1 MKIGL
6 LAVLATLIGGVSY
19 SVANTNNEEAEE
31 AEETEVI
38 IDVATPHS
46 VRVVYLPGNLCQVES
61 DNEPNSEDLQD
72 YVRACIENRQLRLK
86 LNESL

>member
-31 AEETEVI
+31 TEVI
-38 IDVATPHS
+38 VDVVAPHS
-46 VRVVYLPGNLCQVES
+46 VRVLYLPGNLCQVES
-61 DNEPNSEDLQD
+61 LSEPSGEDLQD

>member
-19 SVANTNNEEAEE
+19 SVASTNNKEAEDI
-31 AEETEVI
+31 ETTV
-38 IDVATPHS
+38 DVVTPHS
-46 VRVVYLPGNLCQVES
+46 VRVVYLPGNLCQVE
-61 DNEPNSEDLQD
+61 
-72 YVRACIENRQLRLK
+72 NRQLRLK

>member
-6 LAVLATLIGGVSY
+6 LAVLATLIGGVGYVTAS
-19 SVANTNNEEAEE
+19 TNNK
-31 AEETEVI
+31 ETE
-38 IDVATPHS
+38 DVETTVDVVTPHS
-46 VRVVYLPGNLCQVES
+46 VRVVYLPGNLCQVETDS
-61 DNEPNSEDLQD
+61 EPNSEDLQD

>member
-19 SVANTNNEEAEE
+19 SVANTNNEE

-61 DNEPNSEDLQD
+61 DNVPNSEDLQD

>member
-19 SVANTNNEEAEE
+19 SVASTNNKEAEDI
-31 AEETEVI
+31 ETTV
-38 IDVATPHS
+38 DVVTPHS

-61 DNEPNSEDLQD
+61 DSEPNSEDLQD

>member
-19 SVANTNNEEAEE
+19 SVASTNNKEAEDI
-31 AEETEVI
+31 ETTV
-38 IDVATPHS
+38 DVVTPHS
-46 VRVVYLPGNLCQVES
+46 VRVVYLPGNLCQVETDS
-61 DNEPNSEDLQD
+61 EPNSEDLQD

>member
-19 SVANTNNEEAEE
+19 SVASTNNKEAEDI
-31 AEETEVI
+31 ETTV
-38 IDVATPHS
+38 DVVTPHS
-46 VRVVYLPGNLCQVES
+46 VRVVYLPGNLCQVKS
-61 DNEPNSEDLQD
+61 DSEPNSEDLQD
-72 YVRACIENRQLRLK
+72 YVRACIENRQWRLK

>member
-19 SVANTNNEEAEE
+19 SVASTNNKEAEDI
-31 AEETEVI
+31 ETTV
-38 IDVATPHS
+38 DVVTPHS
-46 VRVVYLPGNLCQVES
+46 VRVLYLPGNLCQVES
-61 DNEPNSEDLQD
+61 ESEPSSEDLQD
-72 YVRACIENRQLRLK
+72 YVRACIENRHLRLK

>member
-19 SVANTNNEEAEE
+19 SVASTNNKEAEDV
-31 AEETEVI
+31 ETTV
-38 IDVATPHS
+38 DVVTPHS
-46 VRVVYLPGNLCQVES
+46 VRVVYLPGNLCQVETDS
-61 DNEPNSEDLQD
+61 EPNSEDLQD

>member
-6 LAVLATLIGGVSY
+6 LAVLATLIGGVGYVTAS
-19 SVANTNNEEAEE
+19 TNNKEAEDI
-31 AEETEVI
+31 ETTV
-38 IDVATPHS
+38 DVVTPHS

>member
-19 SVANTNNEEAEE
+19 SVANTNNKE

-38 IDVATPHS
+38 VDVVAPHS
-46 VRVVYLPGNLCQVES
+46 VRVLYLPGNLCQVES
-61 DNEPNSEDLQD
+61 ESEPSSEDLQD

>member
-19 SVANTNNEEAEE
+19 SVASADIKEAEE
-31 AEETEVI
+31 VETTV
-38 IDVATPHS
+38 DVVAPHS

-61 DNEPNSEDLQD
+61 DTEPNSEDLQD

>member
-19 SVANTNNEEAEE
+19 SVASTNNK
-31 AEETEVI
+31 ETE
-38 IDVATPHS
+38 DVETTVDVVTPHS
-46 VRVVYLPGNLCQVES
+46 VRVVYLPGNLCQVETDS
-61 DNEPNSEDLQD
+61 EPNSEDLQD

>member
-31 AEETEVI
+31 TEVI
-38 IDVATPHS
+38 IDVVIPHS

-61 DNEPNSEDLQD
+61 DNVPNSEDLQD

>member
-31 AEETEVI
+31 TEVI
-38 IDVATPHS
+38 IDVVTPHS

-61 DNEPNSEDLQD
+61 DSEPNSEDLQD

>member
-19 SVANTNNEEAEE
+19 SVANTNSKE

-38 IDVATPHS
+38 VDVVAPHS
-46 VRVVYLPGNLCQVES
+46 VRVLYLPGNLCQVES
-61 DNEPNSEDLQD
+61 LSEPSGEDLQD
-72 YVRACIENRQLRLK
+72 YVRACIENRHLRLK

>member
-19 SVANTNNEEAEE
+19 SVASTSEKEAEE
-31 AEETEVI
+31 AEDIETTV
-38 IDVATPHS
+38 DVVTPHS
-46 VRVVYLPGNLCQVES
+46 VRVVYLPGNLCQVETDS
-61 DNEPNSEDLQD
+61 EPNSEDLQD